1 MNPIKAIVR
10 SALTLGLGCCC
21 VWPLAAAPA
30 VESDASIPAVIQAGF
45 DNFQKGQAG
54 IGPAIDAWRKGGL
67 VGQNLSSGYF
77 NSFRDAQSALG
88 SYKSYEWITTKR
100 IGASSKIMY
109 LSINYERGAV
119 FARFLLYRGQDWVVQ
134 SMDFNYRP
142 EALMPW
148 LAMEQG

>member
-10 SALTLGLGCCC
+10 SALTLGLACCC

-45 DNFQKGQAG
+45 DCFQKGQIADG
-54 IGPAIDAWRKGGL
+54 INAWRKGGL
-67 VGQNLSSGYF
+67 LAQSQSPSYF
-77 NSFRDAQSALG
+77 NSFTEAQSAIG
-88 SYKSYEWITTKR
+88 KYRSFEWIMTKSV
-100 IGASSKIMY
+100 GASSKVIY
-109 LSINYERGAV
+109 LSINYERGAIY
-119 FARFLLYRGQDWVVQ
+119 ARFLVYRAQDWVVQ

-148 LAMEQG
+148 LAMEQGQ